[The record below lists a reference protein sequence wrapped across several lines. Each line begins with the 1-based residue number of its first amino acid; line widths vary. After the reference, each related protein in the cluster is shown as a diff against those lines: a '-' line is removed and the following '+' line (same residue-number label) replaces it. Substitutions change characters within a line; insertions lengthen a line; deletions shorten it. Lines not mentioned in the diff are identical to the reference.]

1 MDTQSV
7 WEVLAHIPVG
17 TLVSWGI
24 VIIAI
29 IGALVA
35 GATKLFGV
43 FTKYKDYKE
52 KNEKQEELLQ
62 EHDKVLAEI
71 NDSLKHIK
79 TSLEEQKEVNFKQ
92 IRYSISHTCDEA
104 IAANCISA
112 GKLRSLEE
120 MYEEYQDVF
129 HGNGYIKTLMI
140 KVRKLP
146 VVGQLDE

>member
-7 WEVLAHIPVG
+7 WEVLAYIPIG
-17 TLVSWGI
+17 TIVSWGI
-24 VIIAI
+24 VIVAI

-43 FTKYKDYKE
+43 FTKYKEYKE
-52 KNEKQEELLQ
+52 KNENLEETLK
-62 EHDKVLAEI
+62 EHDKTLNEI
-71 NDSLKHIK
+71 NDSLKKIT

-92 IRYSISHTCDEA
+92 IRYSIAHACDDA
-104 IAANCISA
+104 LAANCISA

-120 MYEEYQDVF
+120 MFEEYQDVF

>member
-1 MDTQSV
+1 MDTQAV
-7 WEVLAHIPVG
+7 WGLLAQLPVG

-29 IGALVA
+29 ATAIVA
-35 GATKLFGV
+35 GVTKLYKG
-43 FTKYKDYKE
+43 FTKYKEYQE
-52 KNEKQEELLQ
+52 KNENLEETLKA
-62 EHDKVLAEI
+62 HDATLSEI
-71 NDSLKHIK
+71 NDSLKKI
-79 TSLEEQKEVNFKQ
+79 TQSLEEQKEVNFKQ
-92 IRYSISHTCDEA
+92 IRYSIAHTCDDA

-129 HGNGYIKTLMI
+129 HGNGYLKTLMI

-146 VVGQLDE
+146 IIGQLDE

>member
-1 MDTQSV
+1 VDTQSV

-17 TLVSWGI
+17 TIVSWGI
-24 VIIAI
+24 VIVAI
-29 IGALVA
+29 IGALVV
-35 GATKLFGV
+35 GTTKLFDA

-62 EHDKVLAEI
+62 EHDRVLVEI
-71 NDSLKHIK
+71 NDSLKTIK

>member
-17 TLVSWGI
+17 TIVSWGI
-24 VIIAI
+24 VIVAI
-29 IGALVA
+29 IGALVV
-35 GATKLFGV
+35 GTTKLFDA

-62 EHDKVLAEI
+62 EHDRVLVEI
-71 NDSLKHIK
+71 NDSLKTIK